1 MSAFLPL
8 CYRSYSSEEE
18 RATRIDSI
26 GALTEKYILEQKCF
40 IPSKRVIAGPEAQ
53 LSSEKYVNPIHPIY
67 DPPLGRIISISLWG
81 HIS

>member
-40 IPSKRVIAGPEAQ
+40 IPRKE
-53 LSSEKYVNPIHPIY
+53 
-67 DPPLGRIISISLWG
+67 
-81 HIS
+81 